1 MGSTAQLLF
10 PGMSQREPVQGPI
23 NAQLGFDDLKD
34 TRFSEPMTIG
44 KHEWRLRYEV
54 SGTINYEW
62 RRPPAQSWRHYRDWP
77 TYDFNNGMT
86 LGLPKGLK
94 RLFAREATDV
104 AAQKARRFVI
114 VDINAR
120 ADTVKLIS
128 PEGVTYDCLEGH
140 SQHVLIRTP
149 MAPGSN
155 RVVLDA
161 ASPILAQL
169 TLPAT

>member
-1 MGSTAQLLF
+1 MNSHTLSLF
-10 PGMSQREPVQGPI
+10 PEMTQRQPAQGPI
-23 NAQLGFDDLKD
+23 DAQPGFDDLKE

-44 KHEWRLRYEV
+44 KHEWRIRYDV

-62 RRPPAQSWRHYRDWP
+62 RRPSALSWTECCDWP

-94 RLFAREATDV
+94 RLFEREAADI

-114 VDINAR
+114 VDINAHTG
-120 ADTVKLIS
+120 TVKLIS

-140 SQHVLIRTP
+140 SQQVLIREP
-149 MAPGSN
+149 VAPGSK
-155 RVVLDA
+155 RIVLDV
-161 ASPILAQL
+161 ASPIMAQL
-169 TLPAT
+169 TPPAT